1 MWLAVRQRFR
11 QFHSDLNPTP
21 GEVEDAFGKAFRV
34 GQALERAYGGQATD
48 NPPIFQVGSWGKG
61 TQVRPSAD
69 IDIMAMFDR
78 SIFERFHAYAKNGQS
93 SLLQEI
99 KEKLEPTYPQTRM
112 RSDGQV
118 VQIDFNSIM
127 VELVPVLSVANGQ
140 FIMPDTNGGGSW
152 KTVDPAAQ
160 IRHIDEADQAYN
172 GNVRPISKMI
182 KRWKHECN
190 VDLKSFA
197 IEILV
202 VEFFRGCPWPYH
214 DHYYHDWYVRDCLK
228 HMRSRLNGWI
238 SVPGTGEFV
247 PLGNS
252 WASKVETAIGIAE
265 TACDYEY
272 RDLDVLAG
280 VEWQKIFGS
289 RVPMRIL

>member
-1 MWLAVRQRFR
+1 MWLAVRRRFS
-11 QFHSDLNPTP
+11 QFHSNLNPTP
-21 GEVEDAFGKAFRV
+21 SEVEDALGKAFRV
-34 GQALERAYGGQATD
+34 GQALERAYGGPATA
-48 NPPIFQVGSWGKG
+48 NPPIFHVGSWGKG

-69 IDIMAMFDR
+69 IDIMAKFDL
-78 SIFERFHAYAKNGQS
+78 SVFERFRAYSNNGQS

-99 KEKLEPTYPQTRM
+99 KGKLAPAYPQTRM
-112 RSDGQV
+112 RGDGQV

-127 VELVPVLSVANGQ
+127 VELVPVLPVANGQ

-152 KTVDPAAQ
+152 RTVDPAAQ
-160 IRHIDEADQAYN
+160 IRHIDEADRVYN

-197 IEILV
+197 IESLV
-202 VEFFRGCPWPYH
+202 VEFFRCCPWPHH
-214 DHYYHDWYVRDCLK
+214 DHYYYDWYVRDCLK

-238 SVPGTGEFV
+238 LMPGTGELV
-247 PLGNS
+247 PLGND

-265 TACDYEY
+265 KACDYEY
-272 RDLDVLAG
+272 RDLDLLAG
-280 VEWQKIFGS
+280 AEWQKIFG
-289 RVPMRIL
+289 PRIPLGIL